1 MANQEGLL
9 DNPVHSPTQPI
20 GMAGSSLQT
29 TLRRIGLYTL
39 LIVLSIIFMFPFFWT
54 VSSSLKEPFELMTFP
69 PTWLPETPQWQNYAR
84 VIEKVPFIRWAWNT
98 TFVVA
103 ISTLGSVLS
112 ASIVAYSF
120 ARFNYPGRDTIFII
134 TLATMMLPAQVT
146 LIPQFVLFN
155 ELGWINTLLPLWVP
169 YLFGGGA
176 FSIFLLRQFIRTLPR
191 ELDEAAFIDGAS
203 YWRIFVSVLV
213 PLMKP
218 ALATVAVISFIA
230 HWNDFVNPLIYLNSP
245 EKFTL
250 ALGLNYF
257 KSVPESSG
265 LPLEHL
271 LMAASVMVIIPVLLL
286 FFAAQRYF
294 VEGIALSGIKG

>member
-1 MANQEGLL
+1 MANQEGLI
-9 DNPVHSPTQPI
+9 DTTVHSATQPI
-20 GMAGSSLQT
+20 GMAGSSLKAA
-29 TLRRIGLYTL
+29 LRTVGLYTL
-39 LIVLSIIFMFPFFWT
+39 LTVLAIIFMFPFFWT
-54 VSSSLKEPFELMTFP
+54 VSSSLKEPFELMNFP

-98 TFVVA
+98 AFVVA
-103 ISTLGSVLS
+103 ISTLGSVIS

-146 LIPQFVLFN
+146 LIPQFILFN

-191 ELDEAAFIDGAS
+191 ELDEAALIDGAS
-203 YWRIFVSVLV
+203 YWRIFWSVLV

-271 LMAASVMVIIPVLLL
+271 LMAASVMVIIPVLIL

>member
-1 MANQEGLL
+1 MATQNNLSGYLGSTSSTPTRSVVRNTHFRPNIILL
-9 DNPVHSPTQPI
+9 YAT
-20 GMAGSSLQT
+20 
-29 TLRRIGLYTL
+29 
-39 LIVLSIIFMFPFFWT
+39 LIVLAIIFMFPFFWT
-54 VSSSLKEPFELMTFP
+54 VSSSLKAPFELMTFP
-69 PTWLPETPQWQNYAR
+69 PTWFPATPQWHNYSR
-84 VIEKVPFIRWAWNT
+84 VIEKVPFIQWAWNSV
-98 TFVVA
+98 FVVTIA
-103 ISTLGSVLS
+103 TLGSVIS

-120 ARFNYPGRDTIFII
+120 ARFEYPGRDGIFII

-146 LIPQFVLFN
+146 LIPQFILFN
-155 ELGWINTLLPLWVP
+155 KLGWINTLFPLWVP

-176 FSIFLLRQFIRTLPR
+176 FNIFLLRQFIRTLPR
-191 ELDEAAFIDGAS
+191 ELDEAALIDGAS
-203 YWRIFVSVLV
+203 YWRIFWSILT
-213 PLMKP
+213 PLSKP

-245 EKFTL
+245 ENFTL

-271 LMAASVMVIIPVLLL
+271 LMAASVMVIAPVLVL

-294 VEGIALSGIKG
+294 VEGIVLSGMKG